1 MYDELVAELY
11 DLEHDSVTEDIDLY
25 LSYAAR
31 AGGPVLD
38 LGCGTGRVLLPLVQ
52 HGYEVVGLDASP
64 HMLDRARIRLSGL
77 PEERFK
83 LIHGAMQEVLYKFPA
98 ETFGLI
104 ICALNTWSHVCD
116 LQQAIEIL
124 KGIKKALKPSGLVIL
139 DMEDVAG
146 RRPGNGEI
154 LLAGKFKNGEDTV
167 LKLVSVKTD
176 QANSIDHVTII
187 WDLSGSGTIK
197 RVIFEDEM
205 RNYTLG
211 EIYLLFKIAGLEIEN
226 VFGSWDMTPYYGQGD
241 RLIVVGAKGIG

>member
-31 AGGPVLD
+31 TGGPVLD
-38 LGCGTGRVLLPLVQ
+38 LGCGTGRVMLPLVK

-64 HMLDRARIRLSGL
+64 HMLDRARRRLSGL
-77 PEERFK
+77 PEARFK
-83 LIHGAMQEVLYKFPA
+83 LIHGVMQDSLYNLPE
-98 ETFGLI
+98 ETFGLA
-104 ICALNTWSHVCD
+104 ICALNTWSHVHD
-116 LQQAIEIL
+116 LQQAMEIL
-124 KGIKKALKPSGLVIL
+124 EGIKKALRPSGLLIL

-146 RRPGNGEI
+146 RRPGNGEV
-154 LLAGKFKNGEDTV
+154 LLAGKFRRGEDII
-167 LKLVSVKTD
+167 LKLVSAKTD

-187 WDLSGSGTIK
+187 WDISSSDTLK
-197 RVIFEDEM
+197 RVVFEAEM

-211 EIYLLFKIAGLEIEN
+211 EIYLLFKAAGLKIEN

-241 RLIVVGAKGIG
+241 RLIVVGAKGNI